1 MYRLSSK
8 KQFLR
13 SASKLIKKSSSID
26 SQLSSVLGL
35 LKKDPF
41 HPTLKTHKLKGNLRG
56 FYACS
61 LTHDLRI
68 VFELFDHAIS
78 LVDIGSH
85 DEIY

>member
-1 MYRLSSK
+1 LYRLSSK

-13 SASKLIKKSSSID
+13 SASNLIKKSSSLD
-26 SQLSSVLGL
+26 PQLSSVMVR

-56 FYACS
+56 LYACS
-61 LTHDLRI
+61 LTYDLRI
-68 VFELFDHAIS
+68 VFDLTDHVIS

>member
-1 MYRLSSK
+1 MVR
-8 KQFLR
+8 
-13 SASKLIKKSSSID
+13 
-26 SQLSSVLGL
+26 

-56 FYACS
+56 LYACS
-61 LTHDLRI
+61 LTYDLRI
-68 VFELFDHAIS
+68 VFDLTDHVIS

>member
-1 MYRLSSK
+1 MVR
-8 KQFLR
+8 
-13 SASKLIKKSSSID
+13 
-26 SQLSSVLGL
+26 

-56 FYACS
+56 LYACS

-68 VFELFDHAIS
+68 VFDLTDHVIS